1 MKKITL
7 LTTLTLLSF
16 TISAFAQI
24 PLQTITL
31 KDGTSIKGHLSGVA
45 KGSYTVDNATMGQIK
60 IPAEQVISINASEA
74 TSSASLTIS
83 ANEKL
88 SGTAFNGL
96 HSSMM
101 QDPQIMNLIQEM
113 IQDPSVAELLTDP
126 VLMQDALTMDPQKIQ
141 NNPTVQKLMQNP
153 KMQEIL
159 QAATQKMQASGTK
172 K

>member
-1 MKKITL
+1 MNKFIAL
-7 LTTLTLLSF
+7 VTLTLLSF
-16 TISAFAQI
+16 AIPAFAQI

-45 KGSYTVDNATMGQIK
+45 NGSYTVDNATMGQIK

-74 TSSASLTIS
+74 TPSSLTIS

-126 VLMQDALTMDPQKIQ
+126 ALMQDALTMDPQKIQ
-141 NNPTVQKLMQNP
+141 NNPAVQKLMQNP

-159 QAATQKMQASGTK
+159 QATAQKMQSSGAAK
-172 K
+172 

>member
-1 MKKITL
+1 MIKAVPQITL
-7 LTTLTLLSF
+7 LILFLA
-16 TISAFAQI
+16 IPAFAQI

-31 KDGTSIKGHLSGVA
+31 KDGTSIKGQLSGVT
-45 KGSYTVDNATMGQIK
+45 GGFYTIDNATMGQIK

-74 TSSASLTIS
+74 TPASLTVS

-96 HSSMM
+96 QSSMM
-101 QDPQIMNLIQEM
+101 LDPQIMNLIQEM

-141 NNPTVQKLMQNP
+141 SNPTVLKLMQNP

-159 QAATQKMQASGTK
+159 QATMQKMQASGATK
-172 K
+172 